1 MDPLPLHS
9 YDIIEELEQIEED
22 VMMMF
27 LMLFCFEEYERLY
40 LLKTPCRNSKM
51 SGHAY
56 VMELMNANPTRCYDM
71 FRMKPDVFIT
81 FSNTLI
87 DKCGLKHSRYL
98 SAYEQV
104 AIFLHIIAHGI
115 MSRVAAEKFQH
126 SGETISKVFHR
137 VLKAICKLGVEI
149 IAPPN
154 FDEVPPEILHNP
166 KYYPFFKDCIGAI
179 DGTHIEACIP
189 IPQQI
194 PYRGKKVEPTQNVI
208 AACSFDLCFT
218 FVMCGWEGTTNDS
231 RIFFECITNPEN
243 KFPMPVGDKYYL
255 VDSGFTN
262 MPGFLAPIR
271 GERYHL
277 NDWRNS
283 ERFTILSNMLPYS
296 METQKYIPIACCT
309 VHNFIRKH
317 SKKDKYFDNYANED
331 MIVEDSEFDIGASSQ
346 NPIDINISRAHLHQ
360 MGRVRDVAYDIE
372 DIIDEFMLHLH
383 YTNGGC
389 SAFLRKLIFSLRNL
403 KNGLNLF
410 LPLLEKIRDVKWV
423 TIPDAA
429 IICLKKLK
437 RAFHSAKKFL
447 KVCHAG
453 SKLYL

>member
-1 MDPLPLHS
+1 MDPLPLHW

-81 FSNTLI
+81 FNNTLMEN
-87 DKCGLKHSRYL
+87 CGLKHSRYL

-115 MSRVAAEKFQH
+115 TSRVAAEKFQH

-218 FVMCGWEGTTNDS
+218 FVMCGWEGTANDS

-283 ERFTILSNMLPYS
+283 GRVPQGREELFNYYHSSLRNGIERSFGVLKERFTILSNMLPYL

-317 SKKDKYFDNYANED
+317 SKKDKYFDNYADED
-331 MIVEDSEFDIGASSQ
+331 MIVEDSEFGIGASSQ
-346 NPIDINISRAHLHQ
+346 NPIDINISRAHLRQ
-360 MGRVRDVAYDIE
+360 MGRVRDEIADQIWAT
-372 DIIDEFMLHLH
+372 FRG
-383 YTNGGC
+383 T
-389 SAFLRKLIFSLRNL
+389 
-403 KNGLNLF
+403 
-410 LPLLEKIRDVKWV
+410 
-423 TIPDAA
+423 
-429 IICLKKLK
+429 
-437 RAFHSAKKFL
+437 
-447 KVCHAG
+447 
-453 SKLYL
+453 

>member
-1 MDPLPLHS
+1 MDPLPLHW

-81 FSNTLI
+81 FSNTLMEN
-87 DKCGLKHSRYL
+87 CGLKHSRYL

-104 AIFLHIIAHGI
+104 AIFLHIIAH
-115 MSRVAAEKFQH
+115 
-126 SGETISKVFHR
+126 
-137 VLKAICKLGVEI
+137 GVEI

-218 FVMCGWEGTTNDS
+218 FVMCGWEGTANDS

-262 MPGFLAPIR
+262 MPEFLAPIQR
-271 GERYHL
+271 SFGVL
-277 NDWRNS
+277 K
-283 ERFTILSNMLPYS
+283 ERFTILSNMLPYP

-317 SKKDKYFDNYANED
+317 SKKDKYFDNYADED
-331 MIVEDSEFDIGASSQ
+331 MIVEDSEFGIGASSQ
-346 NPIDINISRAHLHQ
+346 NPIDINISRAHLRQ
-360 MGRVRDVAYDIE
+360 MGRVRDEIADQIWAT
-372 DIIDEFMLHLH
+372 FRG
-383 YTNGGC
+383 T
-389 SAFLRKLIFSLRNL
+389 
-403 KNGLNLF
+403 
-410 LPLLEKIRDVKWV
+410 
-423 TIPDAA
+423 
-429 IICLKKLK
+429 
-437 RAFHSAKKFL
+437 
-447 KVCHAG
+447 
-453 SKLYL
+453 